1 MMDRLYIV
9 CYDVTNQKR
18 WRQLF
23 KALHG
28 FGEWVQL
35 SVFQCRLDRRRFV
48 EMEASISQMIQH
60 GKDHVLILDLGPAD
74 QVKPSVRSLGKNYEP
89 LKREAVI
96 V

>member
-1 MMDRLYIV
+1 MERLYIV
-9 CYDVTNQKR
+9 CYDVADQRR

-23 KALHG
+23 KAMHG

-35 SVFQCRLDRRRFV
+35 SVFQCRLDKRRFI
-48 EMEASISQMIQH
+48 EMEAAIGDLIRH

-74 QVKPSVRSLGKNYEP
+74 QVKPSVRSLGKPYEP
-89 LKREAVI
+89 LRREAVI

>member
-1 MMDRLYIV
+1 MERLYII
-9 CYDVTNQKR
+9 CYDVTNPRR

-23 KALHG
+23 KTMHG

-35 SVFQCRLDRRRFV
+35 SVFQCRLDRRRYV
-48 EMEASISQMIQH
+48 EMEAALNTIILH

-74 QVKPSVRSLGKNYEP
+74 QVKPSVRSLGKPYEP

>member
-1 MMDRLYIV
+1 MDRLYII
-9 CYDVTNQKR
+9 CYDVASPRR

-23 KALHG
+23 KTMHG

-35 SVFQCRLDRRRFV
+35 SVFQCRLDRRRYV
-48 EMEASISQMIQH
+48 EMEAAIKTLILH

-74 QVKPSVRSLGKNYEP
+74 QVKPSVRSLGKPYEP

>member
-1 MMDRLYIV
+1 MDRLYIV
-9 CYDVTNQKR
+9 CYDVTNQRR

-48 EMEASISQMIQH
+48 EMEASISQLIQH

-74 QVKPSVRSLGKNYEP
+74 QVKPSVRSLGKKYEP

>member
-1 MMDRLYIV
+1 MDRLYIV
-9 CYDVTNQKR
+9 CYDVTNPKR

-23 KALHG
+23 KTMNG

-35 SVFQCRLDRRRFV
+35 SVFQCRLDRRRLV
-48 EMEASISQMIQH
+48 EMEAAINTSILH
-60 GKDHVLILDLGPAD
+60 GRDHVLILDLGPAD
-74 QVKPSVRSLGKNYEP
+74 QVKLAVRSLGKPYEP

>member
-1 MMDRLYIV
+1 MDRLYIV
-9 CYDVTNQKR
+9 CYDVTNQRR

-48 EMEASISQMIQH
+48 EMEASISQLIQH

-74 QVKPSVRSLGKNYEP
+74 QVKPSVRSLGKTYEP

>member
-1 MMDRLYIV
+1 MERLYII
-9 CYDVTNQKR
+9 CYDVANPRR

-23 KALHG
+23 KTLHG

-35 SVFQCRLDRRRFV
+35 SVFQCRLDRQRRV
-48 EMEASISQMIQH
+48 EMEAAISAHILH
-60 GKDHVLILDLGPAD
+60 GTDHVLILDLGPAD
-74 QVKPSVRSLGKNYEP
+74 QVKPSVRSLGKPYEP